1 MELSLV
7 VAAPDSAAIAA
18 VVPYSA
24 VTCYGPTSTAREL
37 LAGASPSKAVR
48 GEEAGSLSLSP
59 VLADAALVSF
69 AKRGDRGPQPHAS
82 HAETELRLVAI
93 RGDRLRCWTSKLAA
107 ARCLIAE
114 SWKSPLIASFIG
126 DGGCGAGLSPSTIAA
141 VLPA

>member
-1 MELSLV
+1 MNSSASRLGLTD
-7 VAAPDSAAIAA
+7 AP
-18 VVPYSA
+18 
-24 VTCYGPTSTAREL
+24 L
-37 LAGASPSKAVR
+37 LAVFPSLKD
-48 GEEAGSLSLSP
+48 AGTLLP
-59 VLADAALVSF
+59 ELRLLVSF

-93 RGDRLRCWTSKLAA
+93 RGDRLRCWTSKLAV